1 MSSALCVLTF
11 VADLG
16 KWYGQW
22 RPEFLDSL
30 QLEENQEG
38 SAEEPLL
45 GNGAQSL
52 ASPTV
57 DLIRLEGDEP

>member
-1 MSSALCVLTF
+1 MSSSLCVLVF
-11 VADLG
+11 VADLS

-30 QLEENQEG
+30 QLEENQEYTED
-38 SAEEPLL
+38 EELAR
-45 GNGAQSL
+45 NGAQYQDE
-52 ASPTV
+52 PTV